1 MATVLLV
8 IGSGIRCITSNTKYA
23 TPLIHLGQILIG
35 FAGPVGQA
43 SATALS
49 CTWFPANQRTTATAI
64 GSLASYC
71 GTAISFLAGPH
82 LIQDYDKLHIH
93 YIETDKLIAK
103 LSKEIMFYLYI
114 QLGICGLLFFLV
126 LVSFPNK
133 PPKPP
138 SATANLERVDFLS
151 GLKKLA
157 LNPQFQLI
165 AFAYGLTTG
174 VYSAWCSD
182 LAINLNQFNIDDET
196 AGFLGFW
203 AVIAGAVSG
212 ISLSLYVSTF

>member
-1 MATVLLV
+1 MVV
-8 IGSGIRCITSNTKYA
+8 GSGLRCITSNTKYA

-43 SATALS
+43 SATVLS
-49 CTWFPANQRTTATAI
+49 STWFPSSQRTTATAI

-71 GTAISFLAGPH
+71 GTAVSFLAGPH
-82 LIQDYDKLHIH
+82 LIEDYDRLKPH
-93 YIETDKLIAK
+93 YIHTDELMKK
-103 LSKEIMFYLYI
+103 LSNQIMRYLYI
-114 QLGICGLLFFLV
+114 QLGVCGLLFLLV

-138 SATANLERVDFLS
+138 SATATLERVDFKS
-151 GLKKLA
+151 GLKQLFF
-157 LNPQFQLI
+157 NRQFQLI

-182 LAINLNQFNIDDET
+182 LAINLHQFNIDDET
-196 AGFLGFW
+196 AGYLGFW

-212 ISLSLYVSTF
+212 VSLSL